1 MNPRA
6 SDDDDDEVCDER
18 WMEGSDKESYV
29 TVGALLANLDSLSS
43 PSVPPR
49 PSRLRSGNT
58 HRGKSTDKEGSWRR
72 IGRGT
77 ALETDSKEKGV
88 TIVDLIRPRGIFR
101 DTGTESGE
109 KERGWTSQEERRN
122 YYRVEGGR
130 DEERRERERG
140 GSLGRRHETHGDRSL
155 HK

>member
-58 HRGKSTDKEGSWRR
+58 HRGKSTDKVAATRITSHRFPSHFSLRGQGTRGS
-72 IGRGT
+72 
-77 ALETDSKEKGV
+77 
-88 TIVDLIRPRGIFR
+88 
-101 DTGTESGE
+101 
-109 KERGWTSQEERRN
+109 
-122 YYRVEGGR
+122 
-130 DEERRERERG
+130 ERE
-140 GSLGRRHETHGDRSL
+140 EE
-155 HK
+155 